1 MAREFLDYYRDNLQ
15 FLRHSAQDFAAQ
27 FPKIARRLMLDGV
40 NCKDPFV
47 ERVLEG
53 TAFLCARVEKKLDEG
68 YPRLLQTL
76 LQQTAPYTL
85 IPLPS
90 CALVRPPQP
99 LLNQLSTPKLKLPGG
114 TRLRTKSAHS
124 TKPLT
129 FSTVT
134 PTALRALTCQCRFE
148 AQNREV
154 PRAQG
159 QPLLVLTLQAQ
170 GALSLR
176 DLDLSALDL
185 YLNLSDADASALS
198 ELLCHQVQ
206 AVMVKEPTGSLRP
219 LELNCDYLMAQEP
232 TNLFTQMEAAPGYQA
247 LLTLYSA
254 YPQLFKFLRLSG
266 LERAQ
271 LEGHQAE
278 LYLVFKHSAPN
289 LSAALGPHALELN
302 VLPLLNLF
310 VQRIDRSPLRFD
322 YEQHLSVDH
331 SAPLDY
337 EIVRTIELELID
349 QNNQTKLTLYPFFSA
364 HSRAHSSVG
373 AVGISAGA
381 GGTTTDANANP
392 DTNPEANRD
401 ASWGANF
408 FAEHKR
414 ARLISSERAL
424 RRGYHKSETFVALSG
439 PDFSAL
445 QGQELQLGGSTWC
458 TNADLPLLLEQSARF
473 EGVEQP
479 KLTGLTL
486 VSVPS
491 APQPPLIERLRGPD
505 GANGAD
511 FAALAFTK
519 FNLTAFLYDAKGDGT
534 ELLRALIAHYSVR
547 SSKETQQL
555 SACILK
561 LQAQPH
567 AFRFIEHGCV
577 YFEHGFALELT
588 LSEHALQ
595 GSGFYT
601 MARLLTLL
609 LLSLAPVNLPLSIEL
624 NTPER
629 GKVVTWTSLTR

>member
-76 LQQTAPYTL
+76 LQQIAPYTL

-99 LLNQLSTPKLKLPGG
+99 LLNQLSTPKLKLPCG
-114 TRLRTKSAHS
+114 TRLRTKTAHS
-124 TKPLT
+124 TRPLT

-148 AQNREV
+148 AHNREV

-206 AVMVKEPTGSLRP
+206 AVWVKEQNGSLRP
-219 LELNCDYLMAQEP
+219 IKLSCDYLMAQEP

-254 YPQLFKFLRLSG
+254 YPQLFRSLRLQG
-266 LERAQ
+266 LEHAQ

-289 LSAALGPHALELN
+289 LSAALGPQALELN
-302 VLPLLNLF
+302 VLPVLNLF

-349 QNNQTKLTLYPFFSA
+349 QNNQTKLKLYPFFSA
-364 HSRAHSSVG
+364 HSRAQSHAPSDV
-373 AVGISAGA
+373 GA
-381 GGTTTDANANP
+381 GGANAGANANQ
-392 DTNPEANRD
+392 DTNWG
-401 ASWGANF
+401 ASWGTNF

-439 PDFSAL
+439 PDFTAL

-519 FNLTAFLYDAKGDGT
+519 FNLTAFLYDAQGDGT
-534 ELLRALIAHYSVR
+534 ELLHELIAHYSVR

-555 SACILK
+555 SASILK